1 MSNSENL
8 SISAMSD
15 LVEEVSE
22 QSDKTKEKS
31 VRERAKLVIQ
41 SLSAQGKWH
50 LLQEYL
56 MDIQADGK
64 LKQSQG
70 QKFPTYAEQQILL
83 HKRIAEEF
91 DEDHET
97 RDLLIGY
104 VSTPKTLSRWTQL
117 PGWNDALID
126 KMKRTGLFTA
136 EDRAAAIKA
145 MLDKAKQGDVQAAK
159 IYLTMS
165 GDYTDKV
172 DVSDQKFEKY
182 KEYANTLIG
191 NKTSSN
197 E

>member
-8 SISAMSD
+8 NISAMSD

-22 QSDKTKEKS
+22 QSEKTKEKS
-31 VRERAKLVIQ
+31 SREKAKLVIQ

-83 HKRIAEEF
+83 HKRIASEFEE
-91 DEDHET
+91 DPDT
-97 RDLLIGY
+97 RDLLLGY
-104 VSTPKTLSRWTQL
+104 VSTPKTLSRWSQL
-117 PGWNDALID
+117 PGWNDAIID

-145 MLDKAKQGDVQAAK
+145 MLDKAKLGDVQAAK

-191 NKTSSN
+191 NKTPSD